1 MNVFIIGGAG
11 FIGRRLVR
19 HLTAQ
24 GHDVTCMDADPS
36 AHSFADLGGRVT
48 SLRGDVGSF
57 DDVMAAMAA
66 ARPERV
72 VNLAYLIGSSHP
84 PHAAL
89 RVNVLGM
96 GNCFEA
102 ARILGVRHTVY
113 AGSYAAN
120 GAQANYGANDG
131 ERPVTEDDPVHP
143 YDQYS
148 RHKVMNE
155 WQALDYIEKHGMRIT
170 GMRTSYITGH
180 DKTRG
185 SVHHVRCITEPALGR
200 AVTLPSRDIMQCMLH
215 VDDMAEV
222 FARLLM
228 ADAPAHRVYNSGGTT
243 VSLGELAEV
252 VRSHLPDA
260 RIGFEQETGARE
272 RNPTYLPD
280 NSRLTAEFGFRFR
293 PFSEQVLQVIND
305 TRRGAGL
312 SLVGDGG

>member
-1 MNVFIIGGAG
+1 M
-11 FIGRRLVR
+11 
-19 HLTAQ
+19 
-24 GHDVTCMDADPS
+24 
-36 AHSFADLGGRVT
+36 
-48 SLRGDVGSF
+48 
-57 DDVMAAMAA
+57 
-66 ARPERV
+66 
-72 VNLAYLIGSSHP
+72 
-84 PHAAL
+84 
-89 RVNVLGM
+89 
-96 GNCFEA
+96 
-102 ARILGVRHTVY
+102 RHTVY

-170 GMRTSYITGH
+170 GMRTGH

>member
-1 MNVFIIGGAG
+1 MNVFVIGGTG
-11 FIGRRLVR
+11 FIGCRLVR
-19 HLTAQ
+19 LLAAQ
-24 GHDVTCMDADPS
+24 GHAVTCMDADPG
-36 AHSFADLGGRVT
+36 AHSFADLDRRVT

-57 DDVMAAMAA
+57 DDVMAAMASA
-66 ARPERV
+66 QPERV

-102 ARILGVRHTVY
+102 ARILGVRHMVY

-120 GAQANYGANDG
+120 GAQANYG

-143 YDQYS
+143 NDQYS
-148 RHKVMNE
+148 CHKVMNE
-155 WQALDYIEKHGMRIT
+155 WQALDYIEKHGMCIT
-170 GMRTSYITGH
+170 GVRTSYITGH
-180 DKTRG
+180 DKRRG

-200 AVTLPSRDIMQCMLH
+200 AVTLPCRDIMQCMLH
-215 VDDMAEV
+215 VDEMADV

-228 ADAPAHRVYNSGGTT
+228 ADAPAHRIYNSGGTT

-260 RIGFEQETGARE
+260 RIGFERETGARE
-272 RNPTYLPD
+272 RNPTYLLD
-280 NSRLTAEFGFRFR
+280 NGRLTAEFGLRFR

-305 TRRGAGL
+305 TRGRAGMPP
-312 SLVGDGG
+312 VGGDD